1 MDVNDIKELIGKK
14 LKLILDDQR
23 QTIFTCKII
32 SFGEDYIKIIDKF
45 AITHF
50 IKFSM
55 IKYIGETK

>member
-1 MDVNDIKELIGKK
+1 MELNDIRGLIGKK

-32 SFGEDYIKIIDKF
+32 SFGEDYIKILDKF
-45 AITHF
+45 AITHI

-55 IKYIGETK
+55 IKYIGEKK